1 MLTGGLAKRYAS
13 ALLDAASRE
22 GVTERAADELR
33 AVAGFCSSANELSAS
48 LTSPLVSEGKKKSI
62 IIALFAGKTLRLTA
76 DFLCLLVE
84 KKRFVLLPAVSES
97 LDALIQDMKGIV
109 SVSVASALPV
119 EDHERDTLR
128 QRLEKMLGCTIQ
140 LTVAHIPALL
150 CGIQVRIGDRF
161 YDGSGMGRLAQIRTA
176 MANC

>member
-1 MLTGGLAKRYAS
+1 MLTGGLAKRYAR
-13 ALLDAASRE
+13 ALLDAASKE
-22 GVTERAADELR
+22 GSTERAADELR
-33 AVAGFCSSANELSAS
+33 ALAGFCSAESELSIS
-48 LTSPLVSEGKKKSI
+48 LASPLVSENEKKKI
-62 IIALFAGKTLRLTA
+62 ITALFAGKTLRLTV

-84 KKRFVLLPAVSES
+84 KKRFVLLSAISEA

-119 EDHERDTLR
+119 DDRGRDNLCR
-128 QRLEKMLGCTIQ
+128 RLEKMLGCTIQ

-150 CGIQVRIGDRF
+150 CGIQIRIGDRF
-161 YDGSGMGRLAQIRTA
+161 YDGSGLGRLAQIRTA